1 LARAPRGCPQPS
13 GCPLTLP
20 PPPAAGT
27 TYIFGK
33 GGALITYTW
42 PPNDRPST
50 RADRLALGFST
61 HQRDAVL
68 LRVESAA
75 GLGDF
80 LQLHIAQGAVG
91 VLFNVGT
98 EDIALEERGAA
109 VSDGRFHVV
118 RFTRSG
124 GNATLQVDGGPLH
137 ERYPPGSGDSERLAL
152 ARQRIPYRLG
162 RVVDEW
168 LLDKGRQ
175 LTIFNSQAAVRV
187 GGRDRGR
194 PFQGQLSGLYY
205 NGLKLLALAAEG
217 HPRVRLEGDLR
228 LVGEPPPPPAPPG
241 ATPAPPDMAT
251 TIMETTTT
259 MATTTT
265 RRGRSPTLRDTVAQ
279 NTDDLLVASAECPSD
294 DEDLE
299 ECEPGTG
306 GELVLPAS
314 PAGGGPASPPPPG
327 PASPRAPPGCG
338 PDCEEPS
345 GFASGEAADP
355 NAPPA
360 DDEDF
365 AGHGG
370 AVTASRR
377 HEATA
382 GAIAED
388 EAVTT
393 PTVVAA
399 PLPGLVPAGE
409 RHPREGAAGRGRVTA
424 APVTPRPAVPTAAAP
439 GAVEVVREAGGTTG
453 MVVGIV
459 AAAALCILILLYAMY
474 KYRNRDEGSY
484 QVDQSRHYIGAAPA
498 NTASATGAVPGGAP
512 STAAAPPRRGDP
524 QGEGA
529 PRTPQGARQGPTQ
542 QGQGVLCLT
551 GGPRASAPATG
562 RHPPRPPTP
571 TGCHPAPRGHRR
583 CRPLPPSPGDTS
595 VVVCLPSPR
604 GKRGRR
610 GIPAHPGGGAQRG
623 WGTRDPPLRG
633 VWDPPERGTGPP
645 SPVNCFFLT
654 APPPPPPG

>member
-1 LARAPRGCPQPS
+1 
-13 GCPLTLP
+13 
-20 PPPAAGT
+20 AGT

-80 LQLHIAQGAVG
+80 LQLHISQGAVG

-124 GNATLQVDGGPLH
+124 GNATLQLDGGPLH
-137 ERYPPGSGDSERLAL
+137 ERYPPGSGDGERLAL

-175 LTIFNSQAAVRV
+175 LTIFNSQALVRV

-299 ECEPGTG
+299 ECEPGT
-306 GELVLPAS
+306 A
-314 PAGGGPASPPPPG
+314 
-327 PASPRAPPGCG
+327 RAPPGCG

-355 NAPPA
+355 NLPPA

-365 AGHGG
+365 GG
-370 AVTASRR
+370 QGGDIITASRR
-377 HEATA
+377 HHDDDDDADDDVTA
-382 GAIAED
+382 SQAQGGGAE
-388 EAVTT
+388 VTV

-399 PLPGLVPAGE
+399 PLPGLVPA
-409 RHPREGAAGRGRVTA
+409 
-424 APVTPRPAVPTAAAP
+424 AAAP

-484 QVDQSRHYIGAAPA
+484 QVDQTRHYIGAAPQA
-498 NTASATGAVPGGAP
+498 GG
-512 STAAAPPRRGDP
+512 PPRR
-524 QGEGA
+524 
-529 PRTPQGARQGPTQ
+529 
-542 QGQGVLCLT
+542 
-551 GGPRASAPATG
+551 
-562 RHPPRPPTP
+562 
-571 TGCHPAPRGHRR
+571 RR
-583 CRPLPPSPGDTS
+583 
-595 VVVCLPSPR
+595 
-604 GKRGRR
+604 
-610 GIPAHPGGGAQRG
+610 
-623 WGTRDPPLRG
+623 
-633 VWDPPERGTGPP
+633 
-645 SPVNCFFLT
+645 
-654 APPPPPPG
+654 PPPPPKAPGKARRNKDKEYYV

>member
-1 LARAPRGCPQPS
+1 MGGRGGPGALGVLALGALGVLGVLGVLVPPARPARVSSSLSTTHHVHHFHGRHGTAPIAINRAPFLTRGHH
-13 GCPLTLP
+13 
-20 PPPAAGT
+20 AGT

-61 HQRDAVL
+61 RQRDAVL

-80 LQLHIAQGAVG
+80 LQLHIVQGAVG

-152 ARQRIPYRLG
+152 ARQRIPFRLG

-175 LTIFNSQAAVRV
+175 LTIFNSQARVRV

-228 LVGEPPPPPAPPG
+228 LVGDPPPPPAPPG

-314 PAGGGPASPPPPG
+314 PGPPAPP
-327 PASPRAPPGCG
+327 AAPRAPPGCG
-338 PDCEEPS
+338 PDCDEPS

-355 NAPPA
+355 DPDPGHAPGPEQPPA

-365 AGHGG
+365 AGLGG
-370 AVTASRR
+370 GGSPEAAAPPA
-377 HEATA
+377 ATA
-382 GAIAED
+382 APRGAGTE
-388 EAVTT
+388 
-393 PTVVAA
+393 PTVAGAA
-399 PLPGLVPAGE
+399 PPGLVPAGE
-409 RHPREGAAGRGRVTA
+409 RHPREGAGGGRRGGGSA
-424 APVTPRPAVPTAAAP
+424 PPVTRRPPVPPTAAP

-498 NTASATGAVPGGAP
+498 APGGGPGGAP
-512 STAAAPPRRGDP
+512 GAASPTPPAGTPKEKAAAAPPKAPGKARRNKDK
-524 QGEGA
+524 EYY
-529 PRTPQGARQGPTQ
+529 
-542 QGQGVLCLT
+542 V
-551 GGPRASAPATG
+551 
-562 RHPPRPPTP
+562 
-571 TGCHPAPRGHRR
+571 
-583 CRPLPPSPGDTS
+583 
-595 VVVCLPSPR
+595 
-604 GKRGRR
+604 
-610 GIPAHPGGGAQRG
+610 
-623 WGTRDPPLRG
+623 
-633 VWDPPERGTGPP
+633 
-645 SPVNCFFLT
+645 
-654 APPPPPPG
+654 

>member
-1 LARAPRGCPQPS
+1 MRCGGAAALLALGALLAAPAGAARVSSSLSSTHHVHHFHSRHRSVPIAINRAPVLTRGHH
-13 GCPLTLP
+13 
-20 PPPAAGT
+20 AGT
-27 TYIFGK
+27 TYIFGR
-33 GGALITYTW
+33 GGGLITYTW
-42 PPNDRPST
+42 PPNERPST

-61 HQRDAVL
+61 RQRDAVL

-98 EDIALEERGAA
+98 EDIALEERAAA

-124 GNATLQVDGGPLH
+124 GNATLQLDGGPLH
-137 ERYPPGSGDSERLAL
+137 ERYPPG
-152 ARQRIPYRLG
+152 
-162 RVVDEW
+162 
-168 LLDKGRQ
+168 RQ
-175 LTIFNSQAAVRV
+175 LTIFNSQAVVRV

-228 LVGEPPPPPAPPG
+228 LVGAPPPPPPAPPG

-306 GELVLPAS
+306 GELVLPAA
-314 PAGGGPASPPPPG
+314 PVGGGPVSPPPRPPG
-327 PASPRAPPGCG
+327 SPRSPVSCG

-365 AGHGG
+365 GGGGETPPPRRPTDGGG
-370 AVTASRR
+370 AAHTQAGPGSVTA
-377 HEATA
+377 A
-382 GAIAED
+382 
-388 EAVTT
+388 
-393 PTVVAA
+393 TVVAA

-409 RHPREGAAGRGRVTA
+409 RHPREGAAGRGRVTG
-424 APVTPRPAVPTAAAP
+424 APVTVRPGAVPTAAVP

-484 QVDQSRHYIGAAPA
+484 QVDQSRSYIGAAPGTGTG
-498 NTASATGAVPGGAP
+498 TAAATQGGGPNAAAVPVGGAP
-512 STAAAPPRRGDP
+512 KEKPPPAPPKAPGKARRNKDK
-524 QGEGA
+524 EYY
-529 PRTPQGARQGPTQ
+529 
-542 QGQGVLCLT
+542 V
-551 GGPRASAPATG
+551 
-562 RHPPRPPTP
+562 
-571 TGCHPAPRGHRR
+571 
-583 CRPLPPSPGDTS
+583 
-595 VVVCLPSPR
+595 
-604 GKRGRR
+604 
-610 GIPAHPGGGAQRG
+610 
-623 WGTRDPPLRG
+623 
-633 VWDPPERGTGPP
+633 
-645 SPVNCFFLT
+645 
-654 APPPPPPG
+654 

>member
-1 LARAPRGCPQPS
+1 M
-13 GCPLTLP
+13 
-20 PPPAAGT
+20 
-27 TYIFGK
+27 
-33 GGALITYTW
+33 AL
-42 PPNDRPST
+42 
-50 RADRLALGFST
+50 
-61 HQRDAVL
+61 
-68 LRVESAA
+68 
-75 GLGDF
+75 
-80 LQLHIAQGAVG
+80 AQGALGVLFNVGTEDIALEERGAAVSDGRFHVVRFTRSGGNATLQAQGALG

-124 GNATLQVDGGPLH
+124 GNATLQVDGGPVH
-137 ERYPPGSGDSERLAL
+137 ERYPAGSADSERLAI

-205 NGLKLLALAAEG
+205 NGLKVLALAAEG
-217 HPRVRLEGDLR
+217 HPRVRAEGDLR
-228 LVGEPPPPPAPPG
+228 L
-241 ATPAPPDMAT
+241 
-251 TIMETTTT
+251 
-259 MATTTT
+259 
-265 RRGRSPTLRDTVAQ
+265 

-306 GELVLPAS
+306 GELVLAAAPLS
-314 PAGGGPASPPPPG
+314 PSPPPP
-327 PASPRAPPGCG
+327 PRAAAPPPGCG

-345 GFASGEAADP
+345 GFASGEAADA

-365 AGHGG
+365 VSRPRGRGDDDERRAVAVTRPRDLVTPPGVTAV
-370 AVTASRR
+370 AVTA
-377 HEATA
+377 AAA
-382 GAIAED
+382 G
-388 EAVTT
+388 
-393 PTVVAA
+393 

-409 RHPREGAAGRGRVTA
+409 RHPREGGSGRGRVTA
-424 APVTPRPAVPTAAAP
+424 VPVTPRPAVPTAAAAP

-484 QVDQSRHYIGAAPA
+484 HVDQSRRYIGAA
-498 NTASATGAVPGGAP
+498 
-512 STAAAPPRRGDP
+512 
-524 QGEGA
+524 
-529 PRTPQGARQGPTQ
+529 
-542 QGQGVLCLT
+542 
-551 GGPRASAPATG
+551 
-562 RHPPRPPTP
+562 
-571 TGCHPAPRGHRR
+571 
-583 CRPLPPSPGDTS
+583 
-595 VVVCLPSPR
+595 
-604 GKRGRR
+604 
-610 GIPAHPGGGAQRG
+610 
-623 WGTRDPPLRG
+623 
-633 VWDPPERGTGPP
+633 GPP
-645 SPVNCFFLT
+645 SNDPSAAAAAVVASAAAVPPSAAGT
-654 APPPPPPG
+654 PKEKAPGNPPKAPGKARRNKDKEYY

>member
-1 LARAPRGCPQPS
+1 MLGAQASRSTPGGDPHVWGQWKRPMPSLVCGAGGSQAAGDPQPPSTGLGAPSPTPGWGGWGGGPGSVRGCGAGWGGHVWGWRDPQLGVITS
-13 GCPLTLP
+13 GTCCRRDPGVRARLGGGGPWVAPWGRPWGRDPRVP
-20 PPPAAGT
+20 PRRRRGP
-27 TYIFGK
+27 
-33 GGALITYTW
+33 W
-42 PPNDRPST
+42 
-50 RADRLALGFST
+50 
-61 HQRDAVL
+61 
-68 LRVESAA
+68 
-75 GLGDF
+75 
-80 LQLHIAQGAVG
+80 G

-314 PAGGGPASPPPPG
+314 PAGGGPASPPPPP

-355 NAPPA
+355 NVPPA

-370 AVTASRR
+370 DITAPRRDDVTADVI
-377 HEATA
+377 TDA
-382 GAIAED
+382 GD
-388 EAVTT
+388 EAVTAA
-393 PTVVAA
+393 TVVAV

-409 RHPREGAAGRGRVTA
+409 RHPREGGAGRGRVTA
-424 APVTPRPAVPTAAAP
+424 APVTRRPAVPTAAAP

-498 NTASATGAVPGGAP
+498 AAAAAAAAAAGGPP
-512 STAAAPPRRGDP
+512 SAAAPPG
-524 QGEGA
+524 
-529 PRTPQGARQGPTQ
+529 
-542 QGQGVLCLT
+542 
-551 GGPRASAPATG
+551 GGPPKEKV
-562 RHPPRPPTP
+562 P
-571 TGCHPAPRGHRR
+571 PAPPKAPGKARR
-583 CRPLPPSPGDTS
+583 NKDKEYY
-595 VVVCLPSPR
+595 V
-604 GKRGRR
+604 
-610 GIPAHPGGGAQRG
+610 
-623 WGTRDPPLRG
+623 
-633 VWDPPERGTGPP
+633 
-645 SPVNCFFLT
+645 
-654 APPPPPPG
+654 